1 MFSVGQEF
9 REGTVRT
16 NCFCFVMF
24 GSSAEMMEDWGVISA
39 MGLKYFEGFFTSRLV
54 FDVICQSGPLLGC
67 SLEHL

>member
-1 MFSVGQEF
+1 
-9 REGTVRT
+9 
-16 NCFCFVMF
+16 
-24 GSSAEMMEDWGVISA
+24 MMEDWGVISA